1 VRDLTFTNLNMD
13 QQVGLAVA
21 YNSEAVRGEL
31 MGVAGNFQ
39 LGPDAW
45 RERGYSAF
53 VEYALKPN
61 AYVGLS
67 SLITFAAAGLATDRP
82 TTRHA
87 HGLFAR
93 VAPTETLA
101 LLAEAD
107 FVASSS
113 PPTLD
118 RLGFATWLQA
128 DLEVRQ
134 GLHVLASVEAA
145 HRGEGQ
151 QGPSL
156 GFWLSAV
163 WYVLPH
169 LELRLD
175 NIVRKSSSTNPVDY
189 TLLAMVHFFL

>member
-1 VRDLTFTNLNMD
+1 
-13 QQVGLAVA
+13 
-21 YNSEAVRGEL
+21 
-31 MGVAGNFQ
+31 
-39 LGPDAW
+39 
-45 RERGYSAF
+45 
-53 VEYALKPN
+53 
-61 AYVGLS
+61 
-67 SLITFAAAGLATDRP
+67 
-82 TTRHA
+82 
-87 HGLFAR
+87 
-93 VAPTETLA
+93 
-101 LLAEAD
+101 LAEAD